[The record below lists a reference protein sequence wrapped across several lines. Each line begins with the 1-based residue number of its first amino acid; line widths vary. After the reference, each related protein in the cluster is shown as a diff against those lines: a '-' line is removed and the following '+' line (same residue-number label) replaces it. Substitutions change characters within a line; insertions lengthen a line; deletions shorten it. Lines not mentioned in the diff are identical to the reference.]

1 MIVNDIKLKGIT
13 TNRILGNYLVKN
25 GIPLLQERNGKMVF
39 SKTNRLAEVL
49 EDLPLSLKIFGK
61 VDE

>member
-25 GIPLLQERNGKMVF
+25 GIPLLQEHNGKMVF
-39 SKTNRLAEVL
+39 SKTDRLTEVL

>member
-1 MIVNDIKLKGIT
+1 MIVNDIKLRSIT

-25 GIPLLQERNGKMVF
+25 GIPLLQEHNGKMVF
-39 SKTNRLAEVL
+39 SKTNRLTEVL

-61 VDE
+61 VEE